1 MAKRKSKKELEE
13 ARRKNR
19 EKQSRWVK
27 RQKEAGRMRVTYW
40 LTMDERRFLGGVVKR
55 LPELVE
61 IDRQRAVS
69 NNRAVPAPEG
79 AKKARPKTDTSA

>member
-1 MAKRKSKKELEE
+1 MAKRQAKKELEE

-27 RQKEAGRMRVTYW
+27 RQEEAGRRRVTYW
-40 LTMDERRFLGGVVKR
+40 LTMDERKFLDGVVR
-55 LPELVE
+55 HLPELVE
-61 IDRQRAVS
+61 IDRQKAVS

-79 AKKARPKTDTSA
+79 AKKAKPKTSTSA

>member
-1 MAKRKSKKELEE
+1 MAKRQTKKELEE

-55 LPELVE
+55 LPELVA
-61 IDRQRAVS
+61 IDRQKAVS
-69 NNRAVPAPEG
+69 NNRAVPAPK
-79 AKKARPKTDTSA
+79 AKPKTSTSA